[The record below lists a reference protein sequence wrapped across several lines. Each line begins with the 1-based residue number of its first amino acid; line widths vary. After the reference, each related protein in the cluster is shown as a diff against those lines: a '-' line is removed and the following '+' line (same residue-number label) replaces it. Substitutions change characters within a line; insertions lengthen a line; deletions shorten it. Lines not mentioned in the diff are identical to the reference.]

1 MRCHARRL
9 WLIIAC
15 LVASIHCARAAD
27 TAHDSH
33 LIQINIYCTTCDDF
47 IRCQSG
53 NEAYTLY
60 RLRAKTFWAQ
70 IATIWDYLI
79 ARIRPKTTDTRP
91 LTVYLASGE
100 HKKLLRDGLSA
111 QIDLVAATIV
121 LPEARIDMR
130 EGEWRGATGE
140 PQGRCA
146 ILPRRDG
153 YAFVREVL
161 GRPLS
166 RSDRS

>member
-1 MRCHARRL
+1 MPESQ
-9 WLIIAC
+9 
-15 LVASIHCARAAD
+15 SIH
-27 TAHDSH
+27 
-33 LIQINIYCTTCDDF
+33 LNVYCTTCDDF

-53 NEAYTLY
+53 AEEYTLY

-100 HKKLLRDGLSA
+100 RKELLRDGLSA
-111 QIDLVAATIV
+111 RIDLAASILV
-121 LPEARIDMR
+121 LPDARIAMQA
-130 EGEWRGATGE
+130 GEWRTVTGE
-140 PQGRCA
+140 PQGRCVT
-146 ILPRRDG
+146 LPRRDG

-161 GRPLS
+161 SRPLS
-166 RSDRS
+166 QSDRS